1 LKKYACHD
9 VEKQIVWLP
18 KSGAKIED
26 GTQWLKSNIS
36 KKIINYGDI
45 WLYVWMG
52 TCNLTSKNKRYISL
66 KSENDEEVDKII
78 SKYNDIIKIINRYP
92 GTKVTFMETPVYSIK
107 NWNES
112 KGHKDPNVFVEQDE
126 NLSIRV
132 ITKLPNSE
140 QSSKGK
146 VKTHK
151 YINRQNQSTTGKR

>member
-1 LKKYACHD
+1 M
-9 VEKQIVWLP
+9 
-18 KSGAKIED
+18 
-26 GTQWLKSNIS
+26 T
-36 KKIINYGDI
+36 YG
-45 WLYVWMG
+45 YTYGCG
-52 TCNLTSKNKRYISL
+52 TCNLTSKNKKYISL

-78 SKYNDIIKIINRYP
+78 SKYNEIIKVINRYP

-151 YINRQNQSTTGKR
+151 YINRQNQSTTGKRWKP